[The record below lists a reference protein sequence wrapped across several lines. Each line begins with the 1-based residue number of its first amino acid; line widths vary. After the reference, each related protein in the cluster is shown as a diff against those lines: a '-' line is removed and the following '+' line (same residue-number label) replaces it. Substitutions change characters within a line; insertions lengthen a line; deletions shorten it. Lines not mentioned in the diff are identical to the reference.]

1 MCMTLTK
8 KKEINLLIIS
18 LVNDDDNPCDFLAN
32 LINSQ
37 FKCHIFNLSWALHPS
52 FSFSTQWDKE
62 SDITANS
69 LL

>member
-37 FKCHIFNLSWALHPS
+37 FKCHIFNLS
-52 FSFSTQWDKE
+52 
-62 SDITANS
+62 
-69 LL
+69 